1 MPRVARASVKT
12 TASFPWYE
20 WTEEF
25 EWDDDE
31 FQEPLLSSRYND
43 SQLDVLFDKFASKYD
58 RLKTKDEK

>member
-1 MPRVARASVKT
+1 MTKIAKGVLKN

-31 FQEPLLSSRYND
+31 IQGSSISGVYND
-43 SQLDVLFDKFASKYD
+43 GQLDTLFDTFASKYD
-58 RLKTKDEK
+58 RLKTQDDK